1 MAEDDQKTTLNIVT
15 VHGTFDGKYNENQE
29 MNNSHRW
36 YYETSEFSKTLRES
50 LESSYKILWTN
61 FNWSGKN
68 QESER
73 LKASRKLRDFLIASQ
88 DTHVNTLLLSHSHGG
103 NVVLK
108 HLKDSPLF
116 HNTKA
121 ITFGTPFVHVKSIR
135 SIALLKSIAISAF
148 LIYVCISIL
157 VLLWYIALFISTTK
171 FEDSLIVILG
181 AIILL
186 APVVLLCRRYWS
198 QIENQT
204 WVIWWRDRKKL
215 KSLKK
220 VMKEKK
226 YLHLIYHNEDEAIAA
241 LTNDSFIEVPFLF
254 YRKTVNILS
263 WMLLFVTYGSLF
275 YILREAIDVTQI
287 AVIAVIFTPI
297 FIGISYYLFK
307 LPLIWIGNILN
318 KPAKRIVGKNL
329 TNRLRRIGRGA
340 DTGSDIFM
348 DSHPDIAPSNYIDL
362 SSREELK
369 KVFVDIKNN
378 ADINL
383 INRKSIL
390 IERLMQSRGNLL
402 EVISPPAGGSKYPED
417 KLTDALI
424 HCNYFTSSM
433 GNYLAKYIKTL
444 Y

>member
-1 MAEDDQKTTLNIVT
+1 MAEDDQKKTLNIVT

-204 WVIWWRDRKKL
+204 WVIWWKDRKKL

-226 YLHLIYHNEDEAIAA
+226 
-241 LTNDSFIEVPFLF
+241 
-254 YRKTVNILS
+254 IL
-263 WMLLFVTYGSLF
+263 
-275 YILREAIDVTQI
+275 A
-287 AVIAVIFTPI
+287 PN
-297 FIGISYYLFK
+297 
-307 LPLIWIGNILN
+307 LP
-318 KPAKRIVGKNL
+318 
-329 TNRLRRIGRGA
+329 
-340 DTGSDIFM
+340 
-348 DSHPDIAPSNYIDL
+348 
-362 SSREELK
+362 
-369 KVFVDIKNN
+369 
-378 ADINL
+378 
-383 INRKSIL
+383 
-390 IERLMQSRGNLL
+390 
-402 EVISPPAGGSKYPED
+402 
-417 KLTDALI
+417 
-424 HCNYFTSSM
+424 
-433 GNYLAKYIKTL
+433 
-444 Y
+444 